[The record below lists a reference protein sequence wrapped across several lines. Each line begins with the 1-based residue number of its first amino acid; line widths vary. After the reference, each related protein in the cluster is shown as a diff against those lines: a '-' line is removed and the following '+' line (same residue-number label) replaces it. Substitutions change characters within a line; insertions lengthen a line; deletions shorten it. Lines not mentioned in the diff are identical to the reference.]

1 MDAYP
6 INSGEHTFV
15 CVVASSSSAFEGD
28 HASNDKSGGLD
39 VGCGLQEVLFAAPE
53 LFLEC
58 CSVGP
63 LLGCVVALP
72 WTVFV
77 CGSCSCNNNSVANDD
92 TTNRLG

>member
-1 MDAYP
+1 MLMTGFELGG
-6 INSGEHTFV
+6 IESL
-15 CVVASSSSAFEGD
+15 SSSSAFEGD

-63 LLGCVVALP
+63 LLGSYGLEQR
-72 WTVFV
+72 TE
-77 CGSCSCNNNSVANDD
+77 
-92 TTNRLG
+92 L

>member
-1 MDAYP
+1 ML
-6 INSGEHTFV
+6 
-15 CVVASSSSAFEGD
+15 SSSSALEGD

-63 LLGCVVALP
+63 LLGSYGLEQR
-72 WTVFV
+72 TE
-77 CGSCSCNNNSVANDD
+77 
-92 TTNRLG
+92 L